1 MTMMTNTMGLI
12 LSGWKK
18 PALKDLSYKRSV
30 SAIPFGGKYRAIDFI
45 LSNMVNS
52 GIKNVGVLTQYS
64 FRSLMDHL
72 GSGKEW
78 DLDRRY
84 DGLFIFPPTVSDE
97 ESGWYKGSADA
108 MYHNLSFLKR
118 SNEEY
123 VVIAQGNGIFK
134 MQMGDM
140 LQYHIDKNAD
150 ITLAYRRM
158 YDYTTEELSGLGII
172 RIDEDSRI
180 TDLQEKPL
188 NPQSDLASIGV
199 YMLRRTLLISLIE
212 ECIAHGNYDFVKDI
226 MIRKLDRL
234 NIYGYEFRGY
244 WRSIS
249 SVRNYYRCSME
260 VLDPEIREELFIRN
274 GKIYTKVKDEAPAKY
289 NEEAEVTNSIVADG
303 CFIEGTV
310 ENSVLFRGV
319 TVAKGAVVRNSI
331 IMQGSVIEPDA
342 VVEYAILDK
351 NVVLTRG
358 KYLKGDADYPVVVS
372 KNSRV

>member
-158 YDYTTEELSGLGII
+158 YDYTAEELSGLGII

-342 VVEYAILDK
+342 VVEYAILDR

-358 KYLKGDADYPVVVS
+358 KYLKGDTDYPVVVS

>member
-134 MQMGDM
+134 MQMADM

-150 ITLAYRRM
+150 ITLAYRKM
-158 YDYTTEELSGLGII
+158 YDYATEELSGLGII

-358 KYLKGDADYPVVVS
+358 KYLKGDTDYPVVVS

>member
-1 MTMMTNTMGLI
+1 MTMVTNTMGLI
-12 LSGWKK
+12 LTGWKK
-18 PALKDLSYKRSV
+18 PGLKDLSYNRSV

-84 DGLFIFPPTVSDE
+84 DGLFIFPPTMTDE
-97 ESGWYKGSADA
+97 ESGWYRGSADA
-108 MYHNLSFLKR
+108 MYHNLTFLRR

-123 VVIAQGNGIFK
+123 VVIAQGNGIFR

-140 LQYHIDKNAD
+140 LQYHIDKDAD
-150 ITLAYRRM
+150 ITLAYRKM
-158 YDYTTEELSGLGII
+158 YDYSPEELSSLGII
-172 RIDEDSRI
+172 RIDGDNRI
-180 TDLQEKPL
+180 IDLQEKPL

-199 YMLRRTLLISLIE
+199 YLLRRKLLISLIE
-212 ECIAHGNYDFVKDI
+212 ECIAHGNYDFVRDI
-226 MIRKLDRL
+226 MIRKLDEL
-234 NIYGYEFRGY
+234 KIYGYEFTGY
-244 WRSIS
+244 WRNIY

-260 VLDPEIREELFIRN
+260 VLDPAVREELFVRN
-274 GKIYTKVKDEAPAKY
+274 GEIYTKVKDEAPAKY

-319 TVAKGAVVRNSI
+319 TVSRGAVVRNSI

-342 VVEYAILDK
+342 IVEYAILDK

-372 KNSRV
+372 KNSKV

>member
-1 MTMMTNTMGLI
+1 MTMVTNTMGLI
-12 LSGWKK
+12 LTGWKK
-18 PALKDLSYKRSV
+18 PGLKDLSYNRSV

-84 DGLFIFPPTVSDE
+84 DGLFIFPPTMTDE
-97 ESGWYKGSADA
+97 ESGWYRGSADA
-108 MYHNLSFLKR
+108 MYHNLTFLRR

-123 VVIAQGNGIFK
+123 VVIAQGNGIFR

-140 LQYHIDKNAD
+140 LQYHIDKDAD
-150 ITLAYRRM
+150 ITLAYRKM
-158 YDYTTEELSGLGII
+158 YDYSPEELSSLGII
-172 RIDEDSRI
+172 RIDGDNRI
-180 TDLQEKPL
+180 IDLQEKPL

-199 YMLRRTLLISLIE
+199 YLLRRKLLISLIE
-212 ECIAHGNYDFVKDI
+212 ECIAHGNYDFVRDI
-226 MIRKLDRL
+226 MIRKLDEL
-234 NIYGYEFRGY
+234 KIYGYEFTGY
-244 WRSIS
+244 WRNIY

-260 VLDPEIREELFIRN
+260 VLDPAVREELFVRN

-303 CFIEGTV
+303 FFIEGTV

-319 TVAKGAVVRNSI
+319 TVSRGAVVRNSI

-342 VVEYAILDK
+342 IVEYAILDK

-372 KNSRV
+372 KNSKV

>member
-1 MTMMTNTMGLI
+1 MTMVTNTMGLI
-12 LSGWKK
+12 LTGWKK
-18 PALKDLSYKRSV
+18 PGLKDLSYNRSV

-84 DGLFIFPPTVSDE
+84 DGLFIFPPTMTDE
-97 ESGWYKGSADA
+97 ESGWYRGSADA
-108 MYHNLSFLKR
+108 MYHNLTFLRR

-123 VVIAQGNGIFK
+123 VVIAQGNGIFR

-140 LQYHIDKNAD
+140 LQYHIDKDAD
-150 ITLAYRRM
+150 ITLAYRKM
-158 YDYTTEELSGLGII
+158 YDYSPEELSSLGII
-172 RIDEDSRI
+172 RIDGDNRI
-180 TDLQEKPL
+180 IDLQEKRL

-199 YMLRRTLLISLIE
+199 YLLRRKLLISLIE
-212 ECIAHGNYDFVKDI
+212 ECIAHGNYDFVRDI
-226 MIRKLDRL
+226 MIRKLDEL
-234 NIYGYEFRGY
+234 KIYGYEFTGY
-244 WRSIS
+244 WRNIY

-260 VLDPEIREELFIRN
+260 VLDPAVREELFVRN

-319 TVAKGAVVRNSI
+319 TVSRGAVVRNSI

-342 VVEYAILDK
+342 IVEYAILDK

-372 KNSRV
+372 KNSKV

>member
-158 YDYTTEELSGLGII
+158 YDYTAEELSGLGII

-358 KYLKGDADYPVVVS
+358 KYLKGDTDYPVVVS

>member
-1 MTMMTNTMGLI
+1 MTMVTNTMGLI
-12 LSGWKK
+12 LTGWKK
-18 PALKDLSYKRSV
+18 PGLKDLSYNRSV

-84 DGLFIFPPTVSDE
+84 DGLFIFPPTMTDE
-97 ESGWYKGSADA
+97 ESGWYRGSADA
-108 MYHNLSFLKR
+108 MYHNLTFLRR

-123 VVIAQGNGIFK
+123 VVIAQGNGIFR

-140 LQYHIDKNAD
+140 LQYHIDKDAD
-150 ITLAYRRM
+150 ITLAYRKM
-158 YDYTTEELSGLGII
+158 YDYSPEEISSLGII
-172 RIDEDSRI
+172 RIDGDNRI
-180 TDLQEKPL
+180 IDLQEKPL

-199 YMLRRTLLISLIE
+199 YLLRRKLLISLIE
-212 ECIAHGNYDFVKDI
+212 ECIAHGNYDFVRDI
-226 MIRKLDRL
+226 MIRKLDEL
-234 NIYGYEFRGY
+234 KIYGYEFTGY
-244 WRSIS
+244 WRNIY

-260 VLDPEIREELFIRN
+260 VLDPAVREELFVRN

-319 TVAKGAVVRNSI
+319 TVSRGAVVRNSI

-342 VVEYAILDK
+342 IVEYAILDK

-372 KNSRV
+372 KNSKV

>member
-1 MTMMTNTMGLI
+1 MTMVTNTMGLI
-12 LSGWKK
+12 LTGWKK
-18 PALKDLSYKRSV
+18 PGLKDLSYNRSV

-84 DGLFIFPPTVSDE
+84 DGLFIFPPTMTDE
-97 ESGWYKGSADA
+97 ESGWYRGSADA
-108 MYHNLSFLKR
+108 MYHNLTFLRR

-123 VVIAQGNGIFK
+123 VVIAQGNGIFR

-140 LQYHIDKNAD
+140 LQYHIDKDAD
-150 ITLAYRRM
+150 ITLAYRKM
-158 YDYTTEELSGLGII
+158 YDYSPEELSSLGII
-172 RIDEDSRI
+172 RIDGDNRI
-180 TDLQEKPL
+180 IDLQEKPL

-199 YMLRRTLLISLIE
+199 YLLRRKLLISLIE
-212 ECIAHGNYDFVKDI
+212 ECIAHGNYDFVRDI
-226 MIRKLDRL
+226 MIRKLDEL
-234 NIYGYEFRGY
+234 KIYGYEFTGY
-244 WRSIS
+244 WRNIY

-260 VLDPEIREELFIRN
+260 VLDPAVREELFVRN

-319 TVAKGAVVRNSI
+319 TVSRGAVVRNSI

-342 VVEYAILDK
+342 IVEYAILDK

-372 KNSRV
+372 KNSKV

>member
-1 MTMMTNTMGLI
+1 MVTMTNTMGLI

-18 PALKDLSYKRSV
+18 PALKDISYKRSV

-78 DLDRRY
+78 DLDRRT
-84 DGLFIFPPTVSDE
+84 DGLFIFPPSMSDE

-108 MYHNLSFLKR
+108 MYNNLSFLKR
-118 SNEEY
+118 NNEEY

-140 LQYHIDKNAD
+140 LQYHIDTNAD
-150 ITLAYRRM
+150 ITLAYRKM
-158 YDYTTEELSGLGII
+158 YDYSMEELSSLGII
-172 RIDEDSRI
+172 KIDADKRIV
-180 TDLQEKPL
+180 DLQEKPL
-188 NPQSDLASIGV
+188 NPQSDLASIGI
-199 YMLRRTLLISLIE
+199 YILRRTLLISLLE

-226 MIRKLDRL
+226 LIRKLDRL
-234 NIYGYEFRGY
+234 NIYGYEFKGY
-244 WRSIS
+244 WRNIS

-260 VLDPEIREELFIRN
+260 VLDPEIREELFVKD

-319 TVAKGAVVRNSI
+319 TIAKGAVVRNSI
-331 IMQGSVIEPDA
+331 IMQGSVIEQDA
-342 VVEYAILDK
+342 AVEYAILDK
-351 NVVLTRG
+351 NVVLTKG
-358 KYLKGDADYPVVVS
+358 KYLKGDADYPVVIS